1 MINGDEGLDR
11 NSTFADSRLEK
22 ELRAKLLAEVQR
34 ELGRDSLIILDAH
47 NYIKGYRYELY
58 CLSKSVKTTQC
69 TLYLPVNVDVAW
81 KWNCSRPEEDRYSRE
96 IFDALILR
104 YEEPDSKN
112 RWDSPLVTIHEGN
125 EILFQDVDAA
135 LFQRKAPTPNQAT
148 QSDPVLSTNFL
159 YDLDRLT
166 QEIIE
171 EVLKNPIEFG
181 IRRVTLPE
189 LSRLRRQFIN
199 YVKQNPI
206 EDTNKIRPLFEN
218 YIRNITI

>member
-1 MINGDEGLDR
+1 MK
-11 NSTFADSRLEK
+11 A
-22 ELRAKLLAEVQR
+22 LRAGELSRGLYILYDDSSLKLKIENFKNIVATAVCTAISSYLSQR
-34 ELGRDSLIILDAH
+34 V
-47 NYIKGYRYELY
+47 NY
-58 CLSKSVKTTQC
+58 
-69 TLYLPVNVDVAW
+69 
-81 KWNCSRPEEDRYSRE
+81 
-96 IFDALILR
+96 
-104 YEEPDSKN
+104 
-112 RWDSPLVTIHEGN
+112 
-125 EILFQDVDAA
+125 FQ
-135 LFQRKAPTPNQAT
+135 
-148 QSDPVLSTNFL
+148 DPVLSTNFL